1 MKPADQSEQRAKS
14 LDEKLFLSRY
24 PSSPLDDIDAHL
36 ATTSRLRPPPI
47 ARNIGNIGGRDWR
60 HRAARMRRARLTMIV
75 DATNDCA
82 AASSGTETIEEKIN
96 SMFRRSRLFERQ
108 PSSTDALACSAARP
122 RSDAERLG
130 VDVDSDAPHLV
141 GSP

>member
-1 MKPADQSEQRAKS
+1 
-14 LDEKLFLSRY
+14 
-24 PSSPLDDIDAHL
+24 
-36 ATTSRLRPPPI
+36 
-47 ARNIGNIGGRDWR
+47 
-60 HRAARMRRARLTMIV
+60 MRRARLTMIV

-82 AASSGTETIEEKIN
+82 AASSGTETIDEKIY
-96 SMFRRSRLFERQ
+96 SMFRRSRLFDRQ

-122 RSDAERLG
+122 RSDAEGLG